1 MQTGKS
7 FFRNSRLR
15 DSGSKM
21 IFDDPILCAQFLRDY
36 VDIPILK
43 DIRPEDIEDVSER
56 FVPLIGEERNADTV
70 KRINLY
76 GRTPVYLISLIEH
89 KTEVDYNVS
98 MQIFRYMV
106 YIWEDYEKE
115 MERAYNRGISR
126 TKNFKYPPVL
136 PIVYYEGREEWGASP
151 QLKDRILC
159 SESLQEYIPNY
170 SYYLVKLQD
179 YSNQILLDK
188 KDEISLIMLI
198 NKIQSREDV
207 DKLREI
213 PAEAFDDIIE
223 DTPERL
229 LDMIAMIFRT
239 LLIQLNIPE
248 QETEEMVGKVK
259 VRKMGELFANADF
272 DDIRQGW
279 QKVKD
284 ARKKAER
291 YEKEAEKAQE
301 RAANYQREAES
312 YQKEAESYQKEAE
325 TYQREAENYQREAA
339 GYQKEAQNYHKELE
353 EYRQKYKSEAIRN
366 RKREMR
372 YQEQFIAKEH
382 AEGRTRQAVK
392 EELQKVFMLSD
403 QDAENRLKRYWKQNG

>member
-36 VDIPILK
+36 VDIPIFK

-213 PAEAFDDIIE
+213 PAEAFDEIIE
-223 DTPERL
+223 NTPEQL

-301 RAANYQREAES
+301 RAANYQ
-312 YQKEAESYQKEAE
+312 KEAETYQREAE
-325 TYQREAENYQREAA
+325 TYQREAENYQREAED
-339 GYQKEAQNYHKELE
+339 YQKEARNYHKELE

-372 YQEQFIAKEH
+372 YQEQFIAKEQ

-403 QDAENRLKRYWKQNG
+403 QDAEDRLKRYWKQNG

>member
-1 MQTGKS
+1 
-7 FFRNSRLR
+7 
-15 DSGSKM
+15 
-21 IFDDPILCAQFLRDY
+21 
-36 VDIPILK
+36 
-43 DIRPEDIEDVSER
+43 
-56 FVPLIGEERNADTV
+56 
-70 KRINLY
+70 
-76 GRTPVYLISLIEH
+76 
-89 KTEVDYNVS
+89 
-98 MQIFRYMV
+98 
-106 YIWEDYEKE
+106 
-115 MERAYNRGISR
+115 
-126 TKNFKYPPVL
+126 
-136 PIVYYEGREEWGASP
+136 
-151 QLKDRILC
+151 
-159 SESLQEYIPNY
+159 
-170 SYYLVKLQD
+170 
-179 YSNQILLDK
+179 
-188 KDEISLIMLI
+188 MLI

-213 PAEAFDDIIE
+213 PAEAFDEIIE
-223 DTPERL
+223 DTPEQL

-301 RAANYQREAES
+301 RAANYQ
-312 YQKEAESYQKEAE
+312 KEAETYQREAE
-325 TYQREAENYQREAA
+325 TYQREAENYQREAED
-339 GYQKEAQNYHKELE
+339 YQKEAQNYHKELE
-353 EYRQKYKSEAIRN
+353 EYRQKYKLEAIRN

-372 YQEQFIAKEH
+372 YQEQFIAKEQ

-403 QDAENRLKRYWKQNG
+403 QDAEDRLKRYWKQNG

>member
-36 VDIPILK
+36 VDIPIFK

-213 PAEAFDDIIE
+213 PAEAFDEIIE
-223 DTPERL
+223 NTPEQL

-301 RAANYQREAES
+301 RAANYQ
-312 YQKEAESYQKEAE
+312 KEAETYQREAE
-325 TYQREAENYQREAA
+325 TYQREAENYQREAENYQREA
-339 GYQKEAQNYHKELE
+339 EDYQKEARNYHKELE

-372 YQEQFIAKEH
+372 YQEQFIAKEQ

-403 QDAENRLKRYWKQNG
+403 QDAEDRLKRYWKQNG

>member
-89 KTEVDYNVS
+89 KTEVDYNIS

-213 PAEAFDDIIE
+213 PAEAFDEIIE
-223 DTPERL
+223 DTPEQL
-229 LDMIAMIFRT
+229 LDMIAMIFRA

-259 VRKMGELFANADF
+259 VRKMGELFSNADF

-301 RAANYQREAES
+301 RAANYQ
-312 YQKEAESYQKEAE
+312 KEAE
-325 TYQREAENYQREAA
+325 TYQKEAENYQREAED
-339 GYQKEAQNYHKELE
+339 YHKEAQNYHKELE
-353 EYRQKYKSEAIRN
+353 EYRQKYKLEAIRN

-372 YQEQFIAKEH
+372 YQEQFIAKEQ

-403 QDAENRLKRYWKQNG
+403 QDAEDRLKRYWKQNG

>member
-213 PAEAFDDIIE
+213 PAEAFDEIIE
-223 DTPERL
+223 DTPEQL
-229 LDMIAMIFRT
+229 LDMIAMIFRA

-312 YQKEAESYQKEAE
+312 YQKEAE

-382 AEGRTRQAVK
+382 AEGRTRQTVK

>member
-89 KTEVDYNVS
+89 KTEVDYNIS

-136 PIVYYEGREEWGASP
+136 PIVYYEGREEWGA
-151 QLKDRILC
+151 
-159 SESLQEYIPNY
+159 
-170 SYYLVKLQD
+170 
-179 YSNQILLDK
+179 
-188 KDEISLIMLI
+188 
-198 NKIQSREDV
+198 
-207 DKLREI
+207 
-213 PAEAFDDIIE
+213 
-223 DTPERL
+223 
-229 LDMIAMIFRT
+229 
-239 LLIQLNIPE
+239 
-248 QETEEMVGKVK
+248 
-259 VRKMGELFANADF
+259 
-272 DDIRQGW
+272 
-279 QKVKD
+279 
-284 ARKKAER
+284 
-291 YEKEAEKAQE
+291 
-301 RAANYQREAES
+301 
-312 YQKEAESYQKEAE
+312 
-325 TYQREAENYQREAA
+325 
-339 GYQKEAQNYHKELE
+339 
-353 EYRQKYKSEAIRN
+353 
-366 RKREMR
+366 
-372 YQEQFIAKEH
+372 
-382 AEGRTRQAVK
+382 
-392 EELQKVFMLSD
+392 
-403 QDAENRLKRYWKQNG
+403 

>member
-89 KTEVDYNVS
+89 KTEVDYNIS

-213 PAEAFDDIIE
+213 PAEAFDEIIE
-223 DTPERL
+223 DTPEQL
-229 LDMIAMIFRT
+229 LDMIAMIFRA

-301 RAANYQREAES
+301 RAANYQ
-312 YQKEAESYQKEAE
+312 KEAE
-325 TYQREAENYQREAA
+325 TYQKEAENYQREAED
-339 GYQKEAQNYHKELE
+339 YHKEAQNYHKELE

-372 YQEQFIAKEH
+372 YQEQFIAKEQ

-403 QDAENRLKRYWKQNG
+403 QDAEDRLKRYWKQNG

>member
-76 GRTPVYLISLIEH
+76 GRTPVYLISLIEY
-89 KTEVDYNVS
+89 KTEVDYNIS

-213 PAEAFDDIIE
+213 PAEAFDEIIE
-223 DTPERL
+223 DTPEQL
-229 LDMIAMIFRT
+229 LDMIAMIFRA

-301 RAANYQREAES
+301 RAANYQ
-312 YQKEAESYQKEAE
+312 KEAE
-325 TYQREAENYQREAA
+325 TYQKEAENYQREAED
-339 GYQKEAQNYHKELE
+339 YQKEARNYHKELE

-372 YQEQFIAKEH
+372 YQEQFIAKEQ

-403 QDAENRLKRYWKQNG
+403 QDAEDRLKRYWKQNG